1 VDAQGALVLATP
13 AGRVAIPAAEVFF

>member
-1 VDAQGALVLATP
+1 DAQGALVLATP